1 MLLGIAKD
9 DRSVTRRVYR
19 TVRTRRKLDTRS
31 GQSSRQHY
39 LRFSSLHQA
48 PSILAIPAAALAQF
62 SSSAMARQGLVARA
76 YLLAYNF
83 VQFAGWAYC
92 LWLVVQQLAQDKGLH
107 GQYAAAGRA
116 VSEF

>member
-1 MLLGIAKD
+1 
-9 DRSVTRRVYR
+9 
-19 TVRTRRKLDTRS
+19 
-31 GQSSRQHY
+31 
-39 LRFSSLHQA
+39 
-48 PSILAIPAAALAQF
+48 
-62 SSSAMARQGLVARA
+62 MARQGLVARA